1 MQGLQVLLAELWIL
15 RIITG
20 VGQTYGD
27 KTSLVS
33 PEGGAVDARHTT
45 WHRGIQPAVFCEEG
59 RSFMP
64 RPLHGLSLEKPWG
77 YYPSS
82 SSSPGSQYCQLSYAF
97 ISQAADDEKTLAI
110 LGPTRATITEP
121 NKMCLPSSLT

>member
-1 MQGLQVLLAELWIL
+1 MLAIRLGTEVYSL
-15 RIITG
+15 R
-20 VGQTYGD
+20 
-27 KTSLVS
+27 
-33 PEGGAVDARHTT
+33 
-45 WHRGIQPAVFCEEG
+45 FCEEG

-64 RPLHGLSLEKPWG
+64 RPFHGLSLGKLWG

-82 SSSPGSQYCQLSYAF
+82 SSSPGSQYCQLSYAL